1 MERRLENIR
10 RRIDYLYPEGKD
22 TIYKRIERMLKE
34 AKKELSILDTGELFS
49 EKDIVLICYGDHL
62 LKDGEEPLIT
72 LRHFLTKYCRDIF
85 NRVHILPF
93 FPYSSDDGFSVKD
106 HYMVDPRLGDWRD
119 VREIGKDFSLMYDL
133 VVNHVS
139 SESEWFKRFLRQD
152 EDFKDYF
159 ISFIE
164 PPDISSVFRPRTSP
178 LLTEFNTVEGKRFLW
193 TTFSADQIDLNF
205 KNPEVLIEAV
215 GILLHY
221 LKNGA
226 RMIRLDAIGFLWKKL
241 GTECIHLKETHEV
254 VKLLRDVIE
263 FISEDIWMIT
273 ETNVPHESNVSYFGD
288 GYDEAHL
295 VYNFTLPPLLLY
307 TLHSGNT
314 RKFNE
319 WVSSLSLPSEK
330 TSFFNFTASHDGIG
344 LTPLKGIISEEEIRK
359 LADHIVDM
367 GGKVS
372 YRKVI
377 GEYPEPYELNVV
389 FLDALGK
396 DVDRF
401 LMSQAI
407 QVSLQGVPG
416 IYLNSLIGA
425 ENWVEGIEEHG
436 HNRAINRQKFNYG
449 DLVSELA
456 QSGSIKNKVF
466 FGLKHLLEIRRQELS
481 FSPYST
487 QKVIE
492 MGDDIFALLRYG
504 KDDKVLC
511 IYNVSFDPQQIDRG
525 IVKSILGDEGKQ
537 MDILSNRKFDYN
549 LGKNGFVWLKVE

>member
-1 MERRLENIR
+1 
-10 RRIDYLYPEGKD
+10 
-22 TIYKRIERMLKE
+22 
-34 AKKELSILDTGELFS
+34 
-49 EKDIVLICYGDHL
+49 
-62 LKDGEEPLIT
+62 
-72 LRHFLTKYCRDIF
+72 
-85 NRVHILPF
+85 
-93 FPYSSDDGFSVKD
+93 
-106 HYMVDPRLGDWRD
+106 
-119 VREIGKDFSLMYDL
+119 
-133 VVNHVS
+133 
-139 SESEWFKRFLRQD
+139 
-152 EDFKDYF
+152 
-159 ISFIE
+159 
-164 PPDISSVFRPRTSP
+164 
-178 LLTEFNTVEGKRFLW
+178 
-193 TTFSADQIDLNF
+193 
-205 KNPEVLIEAV
+205 
-215 GILLHY
+215 
-221 LKNGA
+221 
-226 RMIRLDAIGFLWKKL
+226 
-241 GTECIHLKETHEV
+241 
-254 VKLLRDVIE
+254 
-263 FISEDIWMIT
+263 
-273 ETNVPHESNVSYFGD
+273 
-288 GYDEAHL
+288 
-295 VYNFTLPPLLLY
+295 
-307 TLHSGNT
+307 
-314 RKFNE
+314 
-319 WVSSLSLPSEK
+319 
-330 TSFFNFTASHDGIG
+330 FNFTASHDGIG

-425 ENWVEGIEEHG
+425 ENWVEGIEEQG

-504 KDDKVLC
+504 EDDEVLC